1 MQFIAHFYSLLMNL
15 STKVQDPLN
24 AWKDDLALR
33 VLSNWS
39 QMWGPNTFMLLS
51 SAYYVNSILV
61 FLIKCESFWVKRSKR
76 PFRNKQKWLNK
87 IKYIFQFLR
96 EINLYTRVVPETVLV
111 WKHHIELE
119 HQIEGLAHL

>member
-51 SAYYVNSILV
+51 PDFKLE
-61 FLIKCESFWVKRSKR
+61 KVK
-76 PFRNKQKWLNK
+76 
-87 IKYIFQFLR
+87 
-96 EINLYTRVVPETVLV
+96 T
-111 WKHHIELE
+111 
-119 HQIEGLAHL
+119 